1 MIVYSF
7 RGTPKAFVTTR
18 LYCKEQYLALKERL
32 DRKPNREEFLTASKL
47 GRRVLDR
54 LYGASSYSKLQEECG
69 DDANTYL
76 KQGTPLEEIMTQ
88 YGDVALRLERLP
100 FGADWTHADCK
111 PTVDGLQ
118 KGAHGIK
125 WSQMSERFREWATS
139 EGHEKYRPVVEMIPA
154 PTLTPPP
161 KKASSLELG
170 LTKLMADI
178 HRWSPARRRNTEGEY
193 KIELRKWLESVG
205 HSLNE
210 EYGESTSD
218 LVVGKR
224 YVIETKK
231 APQLGDYDRL
241 FGQLARHLQQFPIV
255 IAVIFDVPSE
265 DKLENFSLMVD
276 KHLNIEPNIAEIV
289 KK

>member
-1 MIVYSF
+1 M
-7 RGTPKAFVTTR
+7 TTK
-18 LYCKEQYLALKERL
+18 LFCKEQYLAQKEQL
-32 DRKPNREEFLTASKL
+32 GRKPNKEEFLTASGLHK
-47 GRRVLDR
+47 RVLDR

-69 DDANTYL
+69 DDANTFL
-76 KQGTPLEEIMTQ
+76 KQGAPLDQIMTS
-88 YGDVALRLERLP
+88 YGDLALSLDRLP
-100 FGADWTHADCK
+100 IGAEWTHAGCK
-111 PTVDGLQ
+111 PTVEGLQ

-125 WSQMSERFREWATS
+125 WSQMSERFREWATRS
-139 EGHEKYRPVVEMIPA
+139 SNEKYRSVVEMIPA
-154 PTLTPPP
+154 PTLNPPL
-161 KKASSLELG
+161 KKVSGLELG
-170 LTKLMADI
+170 LTNLMTDI

-231 APQLGDYDRL
+231 VPQLGDYDRL
-241 FGQLARHLQQFPIV
+241 FGQLARHLQQFPVV

-265 DKLENFSLMVD
+265 DKLENFNVLVD
-276 KHLNIEPNIAEIV
+276 KHLNIEPNVVEIV